1 MLFYVQVNLAIL
13 DFLQR
18 FEVTLFIIEKHG
30 RCDPDG
36 ECFKG
41 LLSETTLK
49 HNGISI
55 IGTTLRK
62 AEMVRIIPRA
72 V

>member
-13 DFLQR
+13 EFLQR
-18 FEVTLFIIEKHG
+18 FEVTLFIFEKHG
-30 RCDPDG
+30 RCDTDG

-49 HNGISI
+49 HSGIPI
-55 IGTTLRK
+55 IGTTLGK
-62 AEMVRIIPRA
+62 AEMVRIIRRA

>member
-30 RCDPDG
+30 RCDPHG

-49 HNGISI
+49 HNGIPI
-55 IGTTLRK
+55 IGTTLGK